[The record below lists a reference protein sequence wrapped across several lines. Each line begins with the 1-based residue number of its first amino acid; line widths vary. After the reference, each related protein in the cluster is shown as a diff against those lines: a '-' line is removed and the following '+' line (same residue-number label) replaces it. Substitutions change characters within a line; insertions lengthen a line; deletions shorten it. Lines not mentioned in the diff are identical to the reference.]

1 MRGEK
6 KQPEYAEN
14 WIQLRDWSWASKKY
28 SFKINH
34 KLESIISIDTN
45 PTGLMADTDYSND
58 IITFE

>member
-1 MRGEK
+1 MQK
-6 KQPEYAEN
+6 N
-14 WIQLRDWSWASKKY
+14 WIQLKDWSWASKKY
-28 SFKINH
+28 SFEINH